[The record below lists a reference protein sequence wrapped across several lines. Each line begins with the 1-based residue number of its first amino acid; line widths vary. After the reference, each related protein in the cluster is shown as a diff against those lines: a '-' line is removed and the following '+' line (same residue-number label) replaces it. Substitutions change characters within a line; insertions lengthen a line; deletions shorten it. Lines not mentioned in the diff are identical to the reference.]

1 MREFLRNLR
10 LSACRRTRPQR
21 VAICLATGLAVVV
34 TAPHRASGLIVF
46 DPSNYSQNLLTAA
59 RSLQAI
65 ANQVKSLENEAQMLV
80 NQARNLKA
88 LPDSLSRPLVA
99 DLAAIRGLLR
109 QAEGISFEA
118 ARTRRE
124 FADLYPRL
132 SSLPRSE
139 QDMTRQAEARWTA
152 SFEALRTSLLTQSE
166 IAAAIDRDASH
177 LETALGQSNGAS
189 GSLQAQQ
196 AGNQLL
202 GLSIKQAMQTAAL
215 IAAQARAESLKAADE
230 KEAASAARQRFARFI
245 GAPPNQLSIRQAGR
259 HTGP

>member
-1 MREFLRNLR
+1 MRAFMRNLCQAAR
-10 LSACRRTRPQR
+10 GRRRPPR
-21 VAICLATGLAVVV
+21 IAICLATGLAVIA

-65 ANQVKSLENEAQMLV
+65 ENQIKSLENEAQMLV
-80 NQARNLKA
+80 NQARNLRA

-99 DLAAIRGLLR
+99 DLAEIRGLLH
-109 QAEGISFEA
+109 QAEGVSFEA

-132 SSLPRSE
+132 SSLPRRE

-166 IAAAIDRDASH
+166 IAAAIDRDASN
-177 LETALGQSNGAS
+177 LETALGQSSGAT

-215 IAAQARAESLKAADE
+215 MAAQARAESLKAAEE
-230 KEAASAARQRFARFI
+230 KEAARAARQRFARFI
-245 GAPPNQLSIRQAGR
+245 GAAPNELAVQQAGR
-259 HTGP
+259 RTGQ

>member
-1 MREFLRNLR
+1 MRKLLRDFAVPPCGLK
-10 LSACRRTRPQR
+10 RPQR
-21 VAICLATGLAVVV
+21 IAICLAAGLAVVV

-65 ANQVKSLENEAQMLV
+65 ENQIKSLENEAQMLV
-80 NQARNLKA
+80 NQARNLQA

-99 DLAAIRGLLR
+99 DLAAIRGLLH
-109 QAEGISFEA
+109 QAEGISFEV

-124 FADLYPRL
+124 FSDLYPRL

-152 SFEALRTSLLTQSE
+152 SFEALRTSLETQSE
-166 IAAAIDRDASH
+166 IAASIDRDASR
-177 LETALGQSNGAS
+177 LETALGLSSGAS

-196 AGNQLL
+196 AGNELL

-215 IAAQARAESLKAADE
+215 IAAQARAETLKAAEE
-230 KEAASAARQRFARFI
+230 KEAASAARQRYARFI
-245 GAPPNQLSIRQAGR
+245 GALPSEPVRQVDKRSGQ
-259 HTGP
+259 